1 MGEVVELMRVE
12 TGEVGG
18 LSAPPNNAIV
28 AGDLGLTL
36 CQVRPALWQEQRE
49 LPVHSGS
56 SRERG
61 VSFVWSGEAA

>member
-1 MGEVVELMRVE
+1 MSRLEKEAVSQL
-12 TGEVGG
+12 
-18 LSAPPNNAIV
+18 PPLNNAIV
-28 AGDLGLTL
+28 AGDLVLTL

-61 VSFVWSGEAA
+61 VSFVWSDEAA